1 MILELDCG
9 NSFIKWRVLD
19 ADSANA
25 SSEGV
30 VGSDLALI
38 ESLVALP
45 GLLLTRCRLVSVRA
59 LEETSKLVAVLH
71 EAFGVAVSC
80 AAPAREMAGVRNG
93 YEDFERLGLDRW
105 LAMLG
110 GFKLAHGACL
120 VLDFGTAATAD
131 FIAADGEHLGGFI
144 CPGMP
149 LMRNQLRTHTR
160 KIRYDDAAAER
171 ALERLSPGRTTVEA
185 VERGCTLMLRGFVLT
200 QLELARSY
208 WGDDFTVFL
217 TGGTPIWWQVQC
229 RKPDSFR
236 IWFLSVWRWLVLCPE
251 VIMRWLF
258 LLLLVLNAF
267 YYIWHQ
273 QEAPLR
279 AKDVT
284 PLSLYKGGQQDIR
297 LLSESSDAV
306 VRRDRA
312 KAAEAQNTCL
322 YIGGFADQRQAQWV
336 EQRLTSLDIKAKLQL
351 LNTAEASGYW
361 LRVAPESRRLAED
374 LPFENLAKEFNE
386 LKHKIMLCE
395 GVASLE

>member
-19 ADSANA
+19 SDKASVSA
-25 SSEGV
+25 EGV

-59 LEETSKLVAVLH
+59 LEETSKLVEALV
-71 EAFGVAVSC
+71 EAFDVAVSC
-80 AAPAREMAGVRNG
+80 AASAREMAGVRNG
-93 YEDFERLGLDRW
+93 YEEFERLGLDRW

-110 GFKLAHGACL
+110 GFKMASGACL

-160 KIRYDDAAAER
+160 KIRYDDTAAER
-171 ALERLSPGRTTVEA
+171 ALERLSPGRTTAEA

-217 TGGTPIWWQVQC
+217 TGGDADLVSEAVPQARFV
-229 RKPDSFR
+229 PD
-236 IWFLSVWRWLVLCPE
+236 LVFVGLAMAC
-251 VIMRWLF
+251 
-258 LLLLVLNAF
+258 
-267 YYIWHQ
+267 
-273 QEAPLR
+273 
-279 AKDVT
+279 
-284 PLSLYKGGQQDIR
+284 PLS
-297 LLSESSDAV
+297 
-306 VRRDRA
+306 
-312 KAAEAQNTCL
+312 
-322 YIGGFADQRQAQWV
+322 
-336 EQRLTSLDIKAKLQL
+336 
-351 LNTAEASGYW
+351 
-361 LRVAPESRRLAED
+361 
-374 LPFENLAKEFNE
+374 
-386 LKHKIMLCE
+386 
-395 GVASLE
+395 